1 MADVTFGVKV
11 PEEMKNE
18 LAEIMKS
25 TQLTGKEFMGLLLT
39 TYKLEQKKQAEDLL
53 VKDID
58 ELQRLLQRIQTM
70 YLNVSERVGLV
81 VEERIGEVEAVV
93 VQKEEEKETLIKEK
107 SLLEEKINNL
117 LKEKEEAKDRY
128 VALEKAYSELEEQIS
143 EQKIQIKQHH
153 TLCEK
158 YEEQI
163 VGLKEENSKWER
175 LEIEIKERNEENE
188 RLKVRNDEVSSELW
202 FAQREVEKL
211 KELLKQEEEGKNKE
225 LTTLKEKYDLEL
237 QNSLLEQK
245 LVFTN
250 KIEVLKEDI
259 PKVLQL
265 SEVIIAKFKEI
276 GFNYITLDLE
286 GYRTG
291 SMNET
296 LR

>member
-117 LKEKEEAKDRY
+117 LKEKEEAKDLY

-225 LTTLKEKYDLEL
+225 LTTFKEKYDLEL

-250 KIEVLKEDI
+250 KIEVLKEEQH
-259 PKVLQL
+259 KVQQELNDRIQNL
-265 SEVIIAKFKEI
+265 LLGIKMENK
-276 GFNYITLDLE
+276 
-286 GYRTG
+286 
-291 SMNET
+291 
-296 LR
+296 

>member
-250 KIEVLKEDI
+250 KIEVLKEEQH
-259 PKVLQL
+259 KVQQELNDRIQNL
-265 SEVIIAKFKEI
+265 LLGIKMENK
-276 GFNYITLDLE
+276 
-286 GYRTG
+286 
-291 SMNET
+291 
-296 LR
+296 

>member
-70 YLNVSERVGLV
+70 YLNVSERVGLI

-128 VALEKAYSELEEQIS
+128 LALEKAYSELEEQIS

-211 KELLKQEEEGKNKE
+211 KELLKQEEDGKNKE

-250 KIEVLKEDI
+250 KIEVLKEEQH
-259 PKVLQL
+259 KVQQELNDRIQNL
-265 SEVIIAKFKEI
+265 LLGIKMENK
-276 GFNYITLDLE
+276 
-286 GYRTG
+286 
-291 SMNET
+291 
-296 LR
+296 

>member
-70 YLNVSERVGLV
+70 YLNVSERVGLI

-93 VQKEEEKETLIKEK
+93 VQKEEEKEALIKEK

-175 LEIEIKERNEENE
+175 LEVEIKERNEENE

-211 KELLKQEEEGKNKE
+211 KGLLKQEEDGKNKE

-250 KIEVLKEDI
+250 KIEVLKEEQH
-259 PKVLQL
+259 KVQQELNDRIQNL
-265 SEVIIAKFKEI
+265 LLGIKMENK
-276 GFNYITLDLE
+276 
-286 GYRTG
+286 
-291 SMNET
+291 
-296 LR
+296 

>member
-117 LKEKEEAKDRY
+117 LKEKEKAKDLY

-250 KIEVLKEDI
+250 KIEVLKEEQH
-259 PKVLQL
+259 KVQQELNDRIQNL
-265 SEVIIAKFKEI
+265 LLGIKMENK
-276 GFNYITLDLE
+276 
-286 GYRTG
+286 
-291 SMNET
+291 
-296 LR
+296 

>member
-70 YLNVSERVGLV
+70 YLNVSERVGLI

-128 VALEKAYSELEEQIS
+128 VVLEKAYSELEEQIS

-211 KELLKQEEEGKNKE
+211 KELLKQEEDGKNKE

-237 QNSLLEQK
+237 ENSLLEQK

-250 KIEVLKEDI
+250 KIEVLKEEQH
-259 PKVLQL
+259 KVQQELNDRIQNL
-265 SEVIIAKFKEI
+265 LLGIKMENK
-276 GFNYITLDLE
+276 
-286 GYRTG
+286 
-291 SMNET
+291 
-296 LR
+296 

>member
-93 VQKEEEKETLIKEK
+93 VQKEEEKEALIKEK

-211 KELLKQEEEGKNKE
+211 KELLKQEEDGKNKE

-250 KIEVLKEDI
+250 KIEVLKEEQH
-259 PKVLQL
+259 KVQQELNDRIQNL
-265 SEVIIAKFKEI
+265 LLGIKMENK
-276 GFNYITLDLE
+276 
-286 GYRTG
+286 
-291 SMNET
+291 
-296 LR
+296 

>member
-70 YLNVSERVGLV
+70 YLNVSERVGLI

-93 VQKEEEKETLIKEK
+93 VQKEEEKEALIKEK
-107 SLLEEKINNL
+107 SLLEEKIDNL

-128 VALEKAYSELEEQIS
+128 EALEKAYSELEEQIS

-175 LEIEIKERNEENE
+175 LEVEIEERNEENE

-211 KELLKQEEEGKNKE
+211 KESLKQEEDGKNKE
-225 LTTLKEKYDLEL
+225 LTALKEKYDLEL

-245 LVFTN
+245 LIFTN
-250 KIEVLKEDI
+250 KIEVLKEE
-259 PKVLQL
+259 QH
-265 SEVIIAKFKEI
+265 KEQQELNNKI
-276 GFNYITLDLE
+276 QNLLLGIKMENK
-286 GYRTG
+286 
-291 SMNET
+291 
-296 LR
+296 

>member
-70 YLNVSERVGLV
+70 YLNVSERVGLI

-93 VQKEEEKETLIKEK
+93 VQKEEEKATLIKEK

-128 VALEKAYSELEEQIS
+128 LALEKAYSELEEQIS

-211 KELLKQEEEGKNKE
+211 KELLKQEEDGKNKE

-250 KIEVLKEDI
+250 KIEVLKEEQH
-259 PKVLQL
+259 KVQQELNDRIQNL
-265 SEVIIAKFKEI
+265 LLGIKMENK
-276 GFNYITLDLE
+276 
-286 GYRTG
+286 
-291 SMNET
+291 
-296 LR
+296 

>member
-70 YLNVSERVGLV
+70 YLNVSERVGLI
-81 VEERIGEVEAVV
+81 VEERIGEVEAVA
-93 VQKEEEKETLIKEK
+93 VQKEEEKEALIKEK

-117 LKEKEEAKDRY
+117 LKEKEEVKDRY

-211 KELLKQEEEGKNKE
+211 KELLKQEEGGKNKE

-250 KIEVLKEDI
+250 KIEVLKEEQH
-259 PKVLQL
+259 KVQQELNDRIQNL
-265 SEVIIAKFKEI
+265 LLGIKMENK
-276 GFNYITLDLE
+276 
-286 GYRTG
+286 
-291 SMNET
+291 
-296 LR
+296 

>member
-18 LAEIMKS
+18 FAEITKS

-70 YLNVSERVGLV
+70 YLNVSERVGLI

-93 VQKEEEKETLIKEK
+93 VQKEEEKEALIKEK
-107 SLLEEKINNL
+107 SLLEEKIDNL

-128 VALEKAYSELEEQIS
+128 EALEKAYSELEEQIS

-175 LEIEIKERNEENE
+175 LEVEIEERNEENE

-211 KELLKQEEEGKNKE
+211 KESLKQEEDGKNKE
-225 LTTLKEKYDLEL
+225 LTALKEKYDLEL

-245 LVFTN
+245 LIFTN
-250 KIEVLKEDI
+250 KIEVLKEE
-259 PKVLQL
+259 QH
-265 SEVIIAKFKEI
+265 KEQQELNNKI
-276 GFNYITLDLE
+276 QNLLLGIKMENK
-286 GYRTG
+286 
-291 SMNET
+291 
-296 LR
+296 

>member
-211 KELLKQEEEGKNKE
+211 KELLKQEEDGKNKE

-237 QNSLLEQK
+237 ENSLLEQK

-250 KIEVLKEDI
+250 KIEVLKEEQH
-259 PKVLQL
+259 KVQQELNDRIQNL
-265 SEVIIAKFKEI
+265 LLGIKMENK
-276 GFNYITLDLE
+276 
-286 GYRTG
+286 
-291 SMNET
+291 
-296 LR
+296 

>member
-70 YLNVSERVGLV
+70 YLNVSERVGLI

-93 VQKEEEKETLIKEK
+93 VQKEEEKEALIKEK

-211 KELLKQEEEGKNKE
+211 KELLKQEEDGKNKE

-250 KIEVLKEDI
+250 KIEVLKEEQH
-259 PKVLQL
+259 KVQQQL
-265 SEVIIAKFKEI
+265 NDRIQNLLLGIKMENK
-276 GFNYITLDLE
+276 
-286 GYRTG
+286 
-291 SMNET
+291 
-296 LR
+296 

>member
-70 YLNVSERVGLV
+70 YLNVSERVGLI

-93 VQKEEEKETLIKEK
+93 VQKEEEKEALIKEK

-128 VALEKAYSELEEQIS
+128 VALDKAYSELEEQIS

-211 KELLKQEEEGKNKE
+211 KELLKQEEDGKNKE

-250 KIEVLKEDI
+250 KIEVLKEEQH
-259 PKVLQL
+259 KVQQELNDRIQNL
-265 SEVIIAKFKEI
+265 LLGIKMENK
-276 GFNYITLDLE
+276 
-286 GYRTG
+286 
-291 SMNET
+291 
-296 LR
+296 

>member
-175 LEIEIKERNEENE
+175 LEIEIKERNEENA

-211 KELLKQEEEGKNKE
+211 KELLKQEEDGKNKE

-250 KIEVLKEDI
+250 KIEVLKEEQH
-259 PKVLQL
+259 KVQQELNDRIQNL
-265 SEVIIAKFKEI
+265 LLGIKMENK
-276 GFNYITLDLE
+276 
-286 GYRTG
+286 
-291 SMNET
+291 
-296 LR
+296 

>member
-70 YLNVSERVGLV
+70 YLNVSERVGLI

-93 VQKEEEKETLIKEK
+93 VQKEEEKEALIKEK

-211 KELLKQEEEGKNKE
+211 KELLKQEEDGKNKE

-250 KIEVLKEDI
+250 KIEVLKGEQH
-259 PKVLQL
+259 KVQQELNDRIQNL
-265 SEVIIAKFKEI
+265 LLGIKMENK
-276 GFNYITLDLE
+276 
-286 GYRTG
+286 
-291 SMNET
+291 
-296 LR
+296 

>member
-70 YLNVSERVGLV
+70 YLNVSERVGLI

-93 VQKEEEKETLIKEK
+93 VQKEEEKEALIKEK
-107 SLLEEKINNL
+107 SLLEEKIDNL

-175 LEIEIKERNEENE
+175 LEVEIEERNEENE

-211 KELLKQEEEGKNKE
+211 KESLKQEEDGKNKD
-225 LTTLKEKYDLEL
+225 LTALKEKYDLEL

-245 LVFTN
+245 LIFTN
-250 KIEVLKEDI
+250 KIEVLKEE
-259 PKVLQL
+259 QH
-265 SEVIIAKFKEI
+265 KEQQELNNKI
-276 GFNYITLDLE
+276 QNLLLGIKMENK
-286 GYRTG
+286 
-291 SMNET
+291 
-296 LR
+296 

>member
-70 YLNVSERVGLV
+70 YLNVSERVGLI

-128 VALEKAYSELEEQIS
+128 LALEKAYSELEEQIS

-163 VGLKEENSKWER
+163 VGLKEENSKWEC

-211 KELLKQEEEGKNKE
+211 KELLKQEEDGKNKE

-250 KIEVLKEDI
+250 KIEVLKEEQH
-259 PKVLQL
+259 KVQQELNDRIQNL
-265 SEVIIAKFKEI
+265 LLGIKMENK
-276 GFNYITLDLE
+276 
-286 GYRTG
+286 
-291 SMNET
+291 
-296 LR
+296 

>member
-70 YLNVSERVGLV
+70 YLNVSERVGLI

-93 VQKEEEKETLIKEK
+93 VQKEEEKEALIKEK

-153 TLCEK
+153 MLCEK

-211 KELLKQEEEGKNKE
+211 KELLKQEEDGKNKE

-250 KIEVLKEDI
+250 KIEVLKEEQH
-259 PKVLQL
+259 KVQQELNDRIQNL
-265 SEVIIAKFKEI
+265 LLGIKMENK
-276 GFNYITLDLE
+276 
-286 GYRTG
+286 
-291 SMNET
+291 
-296 LR
+296 

>member
-70 YLNVSERVGLV
+70 YLNVSERVGLI

-93 VQKEEEKETLIKEK
+93 VQKEEEKEALIKEK
-107 SLLEEKINNL
+107 FLLEEKINNL

-211 KELLKQEEEGKNKE
+211 KELLKQEEGGKNKE

-250 KIEVLKEDI
+250 KIEVLKEEQH
-259 PKVLQL
+259 KVQQELNDRIQNL
-265 SEVIIAKFKEI
+265 LLGIKMENK
-276 GFNYITLDLE
+276 
-286 GYRTG
+286 
-291 SMNET
+291 
-296 LR
+296 

>member
-70 YLNVSERVGLV
+70 YLNVSERVGLI

-93 VQKEEEKETLIKEK
+93 VQKEEEKEALIKEK

-211 KELLKQEEEGKNKE
+211 KELLKQEEDGKNKE

-250 KIEVLKEDI
+250 KIEVLKEEQH
-259 PKVLQL
+259 KVQQELNDRIQNL
-265 SEVIIAKFKEI
+265 LLGIKMENK
-276 GFNYITLDLE
+276 
-286 GYRTG
+286 
-291 SMNET
+291 
-296 LR
+296 

>member
-225 LTTLKEKYDLEL
+225 LSTLKEKYDLEL

-250 KIEVLKEDI
+250 KIEVLKEEQH
-259 PKVLQL
+259 KVQQELNDRIQNL
-265 SEVIIAKFKEI
+265 LLGIKMENK
-276 GFNYITLDLE
+276 
-286 GYRTG
+286 
-291 SMNET
+291 
-296 LR
+296 

>member
-1 MADVTFGVKV
+1 
-11 PEEMKNE
+11 
-18 LAEIMKS
+18 S

-250 KIEVLKEDI
+250 KIEVLKEEQH
-259 PKVLQL
+259 KVQQELNDRIQNL
-265 SEVIIAKFKEI
+265 LLGIKMENK
-276 GFNYITLDLE
+276 
-286 GYRTG
+286 
-291 SMNET
+291 
-296 LR
+296 

>member
-117 LKEKEEAKDRY
+117 LKEKEEAKDLY

-202 FAQREVEKL
+202 FVQREVEKL

-250 KIEVLKEDI
+250 KIEVLKEEQH
-259 PKVLQL
+259 KVQQELNDRIQNL
-265 SEVIIAKFKEI
+265 LLGIKMENK
-276 GFNYITLDLE
+276 
-286 GYRTG
+286 
-291 SMNET
+291 
-296 LR
+296 

>member
-70 YLNVSERVGLV
+70 YLNVSERVGLI

-93 VQKEEEKETLIKEK
+93 VQKEEEKEALIKEK

-175 LEIEIKERNEENE
+175 LEVEIKERNEENE

-211 KELLKQEEEGKNKE
+211 KELLKQEEDGKNKE

-250 KIEVLKEDI
+250 KIEVLKEEQH
-259 PKVLQL
+259 KVQQELNDRIQNL
-265 SEVIIAKFKEI
+265 LLGIKMENK
-276 GFNYITLDLE
+276 
-286 GYRTG
+286 
-291 SMNET
+291 
-296 LR
+296 

>member
-70 YLNVSERVGLV
+70 YLNVSERVGLI

-93 VQKEEEKETLIKEK
+93 VQKEEEKEALIKEK
-107 SLLEEKINNL
+107 FLLEEKINNL

-211 KELLKQEEEGKNKE
+211 KELLKQEEDGKNKE

-250 KIEVLKEDI
+250 KIEVLKEEQH
-259 PKVLQL
+259 KVQQELNDRIQNL
-265 SEVIIAKFKEI
+265 LLGIKMENK
-276 GFNYITLDLE
+276 
-286 GYRTG
+286 
-291 SMNET
+291 
-296 LR
+296 

>member
-70 YLNVSERVGLV
+70 YLNVSERVGLI

-163 VGLKEENSKWER
+163 VGLKEENSKWEC

-211 KELLKQEEEGKNKE
+211 KELLKQEEDGKNKE

-237 QNSLLEQK
+237 ENSLLEQK

-250 KIEVLKEDI
+250 KIEVLKEEQH
-259 PKVLQL
+259 KVQQELNDRIQNL
-265 SEVIIAKFKEI
+265 LLGIKMENK
-276 GFNYITLDLE
+276 
-286 GYRTG
+286 
-291 SMNET
+291 
-296 LR
+296 

>member
-175 LEIEIKERNEENE
+175 LEIEIKERNEENA

-250 KIEVLKEDI
+250 KIEVLKEEQH
-259 PKVLQL
+259 KVQQELNDRIQNL
-265 SEVIIAKFKEI
+265 LLGIKMENK
-276 GFNYITLDLE
+276 
-286 GYRTG
+286 
-291 SMNET
+291 
-296 LR
+296 

>member
-39 TYKLEQKKQAEDLL
+39 TYKLERKKQAEDLL

-70 YLNVSERVGLV
+70 YLNVSERVGLI

-93 VQKEEEKETLIKEK
+93 VQKEEEKEALIKEK

-211 KELLKQEEEGKNKE
+211 KELLKQEEDGKNKE

-250 KIEVLKEDI
+250 KIEVLKGEQH
-259 PKVLQL
+259 KVQQELNDRIQNL
-265 SEVIIAKFKEI
+265 LLGIKMENK
-276 GFNYITLDLE
+276 
-286 GYRTG
+286 
-291 SMNET
+291 
-296 LR
+296 

>member
-70 YLNVSERVGLV
+70 YLNVSERVGLI

-93 VQKEEEKETLIKEK
+93 VQKEEEKEALIKEK

-143 EQKIQIKQHH
+143 EQKIQIKQYH

-211 KELLKQEEEGKNKE
+211 KELLKQEEDGKNKE

-250 KIEVLKEDI
+250 KIEVLKEEQH
-259 PKVLQL
+259 KVQQELNDRIQNL
-265 SEVIIAKFKEI
+265 LLGIKMENK
-276 GFNYITLDLE
+276 
-286 GYRTG
+286 
-291 SMNET
+291 
-296 LR
+296 

>member
-70 YLNVSERVGLV
+70 YLNVSERVGLI

-250 KIEVLKEDI
+250 KIEVLKEEQH
-259 PKVLQL
+259 KVQQELNDRIQNL
-265 SEVIIAKFKEI
+265 LLGIKMENK
-276 GFNYITLDLE
+276 
-286 GYRTG
+286 
-291 SMNET
+291 
-296 LR
+296 

>member
-70 YLNVSERVGLV
+70 YLNVSERVGLI

-93 VQKEEEKETLIKEK
+93 VQKEEEKEALIKEK

-211 KELLKQEEEGKNKE
+211 KELLKQEEDGNNKK

-250 KIEVLKEDI
+250 KIEVLKEEQH
-259 PKVLQL
+259 KVQQELNDRIQNL
-265 SEVIIAKFKEI
+265 LLGIKMENK
-276 GFNYITLDLE
+276 
-286 GYRTG
+286 
-291 SMNET
+291 
-296 LR
+296 

>member
-117 LKEKEEAKDRY
+117 LKEKEEAKDLY

-250 KIEVLKEDI
+250 KIEVLKEEQH
-259 PKVLQL
+259 KVQQELNNRIQNL
-265 SEVIIAKFKEI
+265 LLGIKMENK
-276 GFNYITLDLE
+276 
-286 GYRTG
+286 
-291 SMNET
+291 
-296 LR
+296 

>member
-70 YLNVSERVGLV
+70 YLNVSERVGLI

-93 VQKEEEKETLIKEK
+93 VQKEEEKEALIKEK

-117 LKEKEEAKDRY
+117 LKEKEKAKDLY

-211 KELLKQEEEGKNKE
+211 KELLKQEEDGKNKE

-250 KIEVLKEDI
+250 KIEVLKEEQH
-259 PKVLQL
+259 KVQQELNDRMQNL
-265 SEVIIAKFKEI
+265 LLGIKMENK
-276 GFNYITLDLE
+276 
-286 GYRTG
+286 
-291 SMNET
+291 
-296 LR
+296 

>member
-1 MADVTFGVKV
+1 M
-11 PEEMKNE
+11 
-18 LAEIMKS
+18 
-25 TQLTGKEFMGLLLT
+25 
-39 TYKLEQKKQAEDLL
+39 
-53 VKDID
+53 
-58 ELQRLLQRIQTM
+58 
-70 YLNVSERVGLV
+70 
-81 VEERIGEVEAVV
+81 
-93 VQKEEEKETLIKEK
+93 
-107 SLLEEKINNL
+107 
-117 LKEKEEAKDRY
+117 
-128 VALEKAYSELEEQIS
+128 ALEKAYSELEEQIS
-143 EQKIQIKQHH
+143 EQKIQIKKHH

-250 KIEVLKEDI
+250 KIEVLKEEQH
-259 PKVLQL
+259 KVQQELNDRIQNL
-265 SEVIIAKFKEI
+265 LLGIKMENK
-276 GFNYITLDLE
+276 
-286 GYRTG
+286 
-291 SMNET
+291 
-296 LR
+296 

>member
-70 YLNVSERVGLV
+70 YLNVSERVGLI

-93 VQKEEEKETLIKEK
+93 VQKEEEKEALIKEK

-128 VALEKAYSELEEQIS
+128 VALEKAYSELEEQIG

-211 KELLKQEEEGKNKE
+211 KELLKQEEDGKNKE

-250 KIEVLKEDI
+250 KIEVLKEEQH
-259 PKVLQL
+259 KVQQELNDRIQNL
-265 SEVIIAKFKEI
+265 LLGIKMENK
-276 GFNYITLDLE
+276 
-286 GYRTG
+286 
-291 SMNET
+291 
-296 LR
+296 